1 MPKASSRTKSKS
13 PLETALAKVSLPFRP
28 KIIQYFLEV
37 KKRLAE
43 GKDESVGL
51 AAGKLCE
58 CVLRFLQ
65 NEVSGKY
72 TPFNKQIGN
81 FADECRGLITS
92 ANTAVSE
99 SLRVVMPRA
108 LVFIYTVRNKRG
120 IGHVG
125 GDVDANRIDATTV
138 ARTCDWVVCELIRVY
153 HSLSLEEAQNLV
165 DGLAQRTIPDITRY
179 LARGREETGTA
190 GRFGIQ
196 AEGSTALLPR
206 AGKRRAFRGSVFLG

>member
-13 PLETALAKVSLPFRP
+13 PLETALTKVSLPFRP

-72 TPFNKQIGN
+72 TPFNKQIGR
-81 FADECRGLITS
+81 ASCR
-92 ANTAVSE
+92 E
-99 SLRVVMPRA
+99 RV
-108 LVFIYTVRNKRG
+108 
-120 IGHVG
+120 
-125 GDVDANRIDATTV
+125 
-138 ARTCDWVVCELIRVY
+138 
-153 HSLSLEEAQNLV
+153 
-165 DGLAQRTIPDITRY
+165 
-179 LARGREETGTA
+179 
-190 GRFGIQ
+190 
-196 AEGSTALLPR
+196 
-206 AGKRRAFRGSVFLG
+206 